1 MLHRLADGLRR
12 FFKFSS
18 GKNRLPV
25 QPFARPVSGQEG
37 IEKISEGDK
46 CEPKGSQKSFNF
58 IALPRI
64 LGYCIIV
71 YNVFPFVTITKFS
84 VSRFIMKTDA
94 KKKYTIHQLIVR
106 WSEIQIGRNNILH

>member
-46 CEPKGSQKSFNF
+46 CEPKGSQKSYELEVADTIKTSTNIEGMKIQAISP
-58 IALPRI
+58 IAI
-64 LGYCIIV
+64 
-71 YNVFPFVTITKFS
+71 FS
-84 VSRFIMKTDA
+84 NLVANLSLK
-94 KKKYTIHQLIVR
+94 
-106 WSEIQIGRNNILH
+106 